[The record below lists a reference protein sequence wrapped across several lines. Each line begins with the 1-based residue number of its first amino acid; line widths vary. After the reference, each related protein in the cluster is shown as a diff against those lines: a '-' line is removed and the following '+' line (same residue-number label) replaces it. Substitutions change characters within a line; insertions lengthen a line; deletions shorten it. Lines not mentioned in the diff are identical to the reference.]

1 MARALRR
8 EDGGKRRLGR
18 EDTREEKKLREGK
31 ASNGETPGTGR
42 AGIELT
48 WSSCVSPGVRLKTRT
63 TVYVFEGGGEL
74 FGLSEKLLTPE
85 GSDSPPEFPSSP
97 SSSLSLASG
106 RP

>member
-1 MARALRR
+1 MARTLRR
-8 EDGGKRRLGR
+8 EDGGR
-18 EDTREEKKLREGK
+18 EGWEEKTLREGK

-85 GSDSPPEFPSSP
+85 ESDSPPEFPSLP